1 MHCFRNRSSFV
12 LCLPSLP
19 ASSGKLRPL
28 AAASDLGDQWA
39 SNRLSNLL
47 VDGRRYKSLAGR
59 VHIQQSTAEES
70 CPNTTQLQPPP
81 SSSSSSSYSY
91 ADHPLHFVSNSVISV
106 CSPLH
111 SATHSVDRHPTP
123 LTCPF
128 LWKELPGQYWFA
140 WEWIASIYPF
150 DGMIKELAVRSVDGW
165 RVKRSETHSESVE
178 L

>member
-81 SSSSSSSYSY
+81 
-91 ADHPLHFVSNSVISV
+91 PPPPPPNPTPTIHFNSFRIQWSV
-106 CSPLH
+106 CVLRSTP
-111 SATHSVDRHPTP
+111 RHTP
-123 LTCPF
+123 STDIRLRW
-128 LWKELPGQYWFA
+128 L
-140 WEWIASIYPF
+140 
-150 DGMIKELAVRSVDGW
+150 VRSFEKNYQVSTDSLESGSHPFT
-165 RVKRSETHSESVE
+165 RSMAW
-178 L
+178 